1 MLLLLIQIPS
11 FVFQPVLTKKL
22 KNYRSVPPIWTQTRK
37 LALTLCSWI
46 KVSFDARQRNP
57 LSLTWQT
64 ILADP
69 GEVVRNGTGRGEEI
83 TAKSGPGGVY
93 KWANSKLSLSRFR
106 S

>member
-37 LALTLCSWI
+37 LALTLCSWT
-46 KVSFDARQRNP
+46 KVSFDARKRNP

-69 GEVVRNGTGRGEEI
+69 GEVVRNGTGRDGTGRDKEI

-93 KWANSKLSLSRFR
+93 K
-106 S
+106 